1 MVFVIGKTTN
11 QCLKPMKQ
19 LILHSEMP
27 KLLLLCV
34 FTAMFPVIFAQH
46 KKSGDTLILHKVK
59 YTNGKLAAFSW
70 MLQSTGNGRATCWD
84 PQGKIQFDSEISRN
98 HGHHS
103 VQFEHHA
110 NKVVS
115 RVEESSAPDAGIQ
128 WYRSTYYYD
137 DKGVK
142 TGENHDSY
150 DDRPSIIVQ
159 DPQER
164 PVQVVVPPPV
174 ISYNSEIWFI
184 NQTEFTLIASYTMK
198 GETQADTLRSGDTL
212 KMGSLTQPHAFEN
225 PTKSTTFSAATI
237 KKTRRSD
244 KWKFAFQA
252 SGEEKS
258 TETDKRYYYVIG
270 QQLAPKNK
278 RK

>member
-1 MVFVIGKTTN
+1 MKKTVLLPKKHLRWLPLFVIF
-11 QCLKPMKQ
+11 
-19 LILHSEMP
+19 LIPSSL
-27 KLLLLCV
+27 
-34 FTAMFPVIFAQH
+34 FAQH

-59 YTNGKLAAFSW
+59 YANGRLSAYSW
-70 MLQSTGNGRATCWD
+70 MLESTGNGRATCWD
-84 PQGKIQFDSEISRN
+84 PKGAIMFDSEISRN

-103 VQFEHHA
+103 VHFEHHP

-137 DKGVK
+137 EKGVK

-150 DDRPSIIVQ
+150 DDRPSLFVPG
-159 DPQER
+159 PQET
-164 PVQVVVPPPV
+164 PQQVIVPPPV
-174 ISYNSEIWFI
+174 VTYTSEIWFI
-184 NQTEFTLIASYTMK
+184 NQTEFTLIASYTIK
-198 GETQADTLRSGDTL
+198 GETQSDTLRSGDTL
-212 KMGSLTQPHAFEN
+212 NMGSITQLHAFEN
-225 PTKSTTFSAATI
+225 PTKSATFAAAPI
-237 KKTRRSD
+237 KKTRRSA

-258 TETDKRYYYVIG
+258 TETNKRYYYVIG